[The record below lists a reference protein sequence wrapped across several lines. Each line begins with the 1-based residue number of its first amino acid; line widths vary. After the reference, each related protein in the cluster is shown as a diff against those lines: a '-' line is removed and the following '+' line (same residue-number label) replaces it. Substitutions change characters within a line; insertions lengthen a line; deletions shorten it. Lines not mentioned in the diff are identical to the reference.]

1 VALFPEYRTGGELMA
16 EVQYV
21 GPFEEW
27 EVVVDGWTVPYL
39 TCRPLPEGGVSLL
52 IEKRYRLR
60 LDDEE
65 AERVLPFI
73 ANAIAVA
80 LGYSGHPERNW
91 EEPRAGHRMHKISP
105 LVLGSVDS
113 SDLVVRPMGQRGS

>member
-1 VALFPEYRTGGELMA
+1 MKVPKGVGQMA
-16 EVQYV
+16 EVQFV

-39 TCRPLPEGGVSLL
+39 TCRPLPGGGVSLL

-60 LDDEE
+60 LDEDE
-65 AERVLPFI
+65 AERFLPFI

-80 LGYSGHPERNW
+80 LGYSGHPQRDW
-91 EEPRAGHRMHKISP
+91 DEPRAGHRMHKISP
-105 LVLGSVDS
+105 LLLGAAGGPGPVAGPIEQSQS
-113 SDLVVRPMGQRGS
+113 

>member
-1 VALFPEYRTGGELMA
+1 MA

-60 LDDEE
+60 LDEEE

-80 LGYSGHPERNW
+80 LGYSGHPHGDW
-91 EEPRAGHRMHKISP
+91 DEPRAGHRTHKIST
-105 LVLGSVDS
+105 LLLGGAGG
-113 SDLVVRPMGQRGS
+113 LEAVRGPIEQTRS

>member
-1 VALFPEYRTGGELMA
+1 MA

-27 EVVVDGWTVPYL
+27 EVVVDGWTVPFL
-39 TCRPLPEGGVSLL
+39 TCRPLAEGGVSLL

-80 LGYSGHPERNW
+80 LGYSGHPHRDW
-91 EEPRAGHRMHKISP
+91 EEPRTGRKMHKISP
-105 LVLGSVDS
+105 LLLGGVARPEA
-113 SDLVVRPMGQRGS
+113 VRGPIEQSQS

>member
-1 VALFPEYRTGGELMA
+1 MA

-39 TCRPLPEGGVSLL
+39 TCRPLPDGGVSLL

-60 LDDEE
+60 LDKDE
-65 AERVLPFI
+65 ADRVLPFI

-80 LGYSGHPERNW
+80 LGYSGHPQRDW
-91 EEPRAGHRMHKISP
+91 DEPRTGHKTHKMSP
-105 LVLGSVDS
+105 LLLGEVTS
-113 SDLVVRPMGQRGS
+113 SGITRSPIEQPGT